1 MSIKVETKIT
11 GTIDELL
18 TANYLYIKDNKIKAT
33 DLLSN
38 RKLSEMMI
46 NSFKKD
52 NTYISEINRRLST
65 NENNEKEISTIVTYI
80 VAE

>member
-52 NTYISEINRRLST
+52 NT
-65 NENNEKEISTIVTYI
+65 
-80 VAE
+80 